1 MKNIIFT
8 LFIVM
13 MILISCKSISERS
26 DSYYRSCINKKTQKK
41 LNNGYGVEKDI
52 FTLLKETESSLLKN
66 KIIPDISNES
76 YLKLVDFVFND
87 KETSLKIKTIIET
100 NVNSNFF
107 DFLSLSSLDFFS
119 ECPDE
124 VFKKVKDSNE
134 KMKLRKRFTIYAEL
148 TTQGFNNK
156 EKFIEL
162 INETQNISE
171 LETQRLT
178 LLHVIL
184 LNIGNNVP

>member
-1 MKNIIFT
+1 
-8 LFIVM
+8 M